1 MKIAR
6 KFDVKI
12 VCVFYQAL
20 YAKVIDILLNY
31 EEKMRT
37 IIVGMGALHRI
48 CNFLVKIGKIFKD
61 NGLRDIA
68 VDSTVIAEGL
78 IEAVLEGRQYNRTVR
93 LHKII
98 YKALRRLIWKGF
110 YSGIEINHSEDSQ
123 KLQKPITNLQTFINL
138 NRRTI

>member
-12 VCVFYQAL
+12 VCVFYKAL
-20 YAKVIDILLNY
+20 YAKVIDILLKY

-37 IIVGMGALHRI
+37 IIVGIGAFHRI

-61 NGLRDIA
+61 TGLRDIA

-78 IEAVLEGRQYNRTVR
+78 IEAVLEGRQDNRTVK

-110 YSGIEINHSEDSQ
+110 YSWIEIKHSEDSQ
-123 KLQKPITNLQTFINL
+123 KLQKPIKKFAGLQKI
-138 NRRTI
+138 